1 MEDEKRLPR
10 IVKWA
15 GIVALIAI
23 PVVVLLKSRKSD
35 RRNESS
41 EAEDS
46 NIFAGEL
53 EE

>member
-1 MEDEKRLPR
+1 MDDESKLPK

-23 PVVVLLKSRKSD
+23 PVVVFLKSKKADRKT
-35 RRNESS
+35 EP
-41 EAEDS
+41 AEEEEP